1 MVERFPH
8 NKSTRPQ
15 NKAYQA
21 IKLRH
26 HGLRA
31 VIQSFR
37 DYHASPE
44 TNQTILKN
52 RVITA
57 CEP

>member
-8 NKSTRPQ
+8 NKSYLTSKQ
-15 NKAYQA
+15 STSDY
-21 IKLRH
+21 ITCH

-37 DYHASPE
+37 IIIHE
-44 TNQTILKN
+44 LH
-52 RVITA
+52 
-57 CEP
+57 